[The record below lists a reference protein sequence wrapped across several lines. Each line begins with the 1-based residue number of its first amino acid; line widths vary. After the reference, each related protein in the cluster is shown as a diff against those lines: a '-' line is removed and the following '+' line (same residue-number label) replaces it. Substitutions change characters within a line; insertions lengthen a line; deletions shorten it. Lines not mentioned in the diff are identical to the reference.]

1 MSKNN
6 LDNKSNIY
14 DHYSRLN
21 SWSIEYAIMLISVSS
36 NCTIEDSRKH
46 INQIKVKIEKRDFN
60 QLVPVAQILITAI
73 DFGEIPCIENDLPDS
88 AYTTWFRPLKFIIW
102 AKKKEIKLPDGL
114 AELVIKYDSVEIE
127 QGEEQCKKCSNELEH
142 LRTKVLDLQKELSI
156 PNAKRAKSLYKGFI
170 GLLALQYKKDKILQ
184 SFGTN
189 VGGVNPNSKSLI
201 TLSKIEGDL
210 NLQGINLD
218 DETIKAIIKE
228 SISYLEE
235 KPK

>member
-73 DFGEIPCIENDLPDS
+73 DFDEIPYIENDLPDS
-88 AYTTWFRPLKFIIW
+88 AYTTWFRPLNFIIW
-102 AKKKEIKLPDGL
+102 AKEKNIPLPNGL
-114 AELVIKYDSVEIE
+114 EESVRKYNSVEIE
-127 QGEEQCKKCSNELEH
+127 QDEEKCKKCSNELEQ
-142 LRTKVLDLQKELSI
+142 LRVKVSNLQRDLSI
-156 PNAKRAKSLYKGFI
+156 PHPKRAKSLYKGFI

-189 VGGVNPNSKSLI
+189 ASVTNSNSKLLI
-201 TLSKIEGDL
+201 TLSKIKGDL
-210 NLQGINLD
+210 DLQGINLD
-218 DETIKAIIKE
+218 DETIRDIIKE